1 MARLREGGEGGRAGG
16 GGEEAGASS
25 SGAKHRT
32 NTHRLTG
39 VCDVGLS
46 LWVRGA
52 GRSGAGGPPRCSIT
66 YAKCGDA
73 IVEQVEQRIRLG
85 GHGSSFLV
93 LFDQLG
99 VEHLFLGGARGREG

>member
-1 MARLREGGEGGRAGG
+1 MARSRVGEAGTKGG
-16 GGEEAGASS
+16 GEAGASS

-52 GRSGAGGPPRCSIT
+52 GRSGAGGPPRCSIP

-99 VEHLFLGGARGREG
+99 VELRGSADEVLGAA